1 MRGAAAPH
9 GFKKPLEY
17 YWVEYAVVLF
27 ARHIAKTWGG
37 MMARSTSSAL
47 LDDRVELPWW
57 VGVVIAAIIYVFL
70 KWVFPLVA
78 GSNEFL
84 AQLAA
89 TAQSSAGLLAL
100 IFLALASLSLFLA
113 YRRRRLLDLEVSL
126 ATIRA
131 LPQRRFE
138 QFVAEA
144 FQNQG
149 YSVSETG
156 SAGDCGVDFILRRGN
171 EKVLIQCRRWR
182 SETIDIAPVRGLY
195 DVIAAEHASGCAVLT
210 TGGYSSEAFR
220 FAAGKPVRLI
230 AGPELEKM
238 LRGVKRAVASA
249 EAAPAHESSL
259 S

>member
-1 MRGAAAPH
+1 
-9 GFKKPLEY
+9 
-17 YWVEYAVVLF
+17 
-27 ARHIAKTWGG
+27 
-37 MMARSTSSAL
+37 MARSASSAL

-100 IFLALASLSLFLA
+100 IFLALAGLSLFLA
-113 YRRRRLLDLEVSL
+113 YRRRRLLDLEMSL

-131 LPQRRFE
+131 LPRRRFE
-138 QFVAEA
+138 QFAAKA

-149 YSVSETG
+149 YAVSEAG

-182 SETIDIAPVRGLY
+182 SETIDIAPVRELY
-195 DVIAAEHASGCAVLT
+195 GAMAAEQANGCAFLT
-210 TGGYSSEAFR
+210 TGGYSSDAFR
-220 FAAGKPVRLI
+220 FAAEKPVRLI

-238 LRGVKRAVASA
+238 LRGVKRPVASA
-249 EAAPAHESSL
+249 EAAPAPESSL